1 MEKNISDLNATKKI
15 IEKDL
20 LKCLNKFGK
29 NLCYL
34 KSRWNDEK
42 EYEDFEQYK
51 KQFKLIF
58 EKCKLDAEIVGMFLE
73 KKAIN
78 ERKQQYQEYLDD
90 LIWIKL
96 DNGYY
101 FKVVR

>member
-51 KQFKLIF
+51 KQFK
-58 EKCKLDAEIVGMFLE
+58 
-73 KKAIN
+73 
-78 ERKQQYQEYLDD
+78 
-90 LIWIKL
+90 
-96 DNGYY
+96 
-101 FKVVR
+101 